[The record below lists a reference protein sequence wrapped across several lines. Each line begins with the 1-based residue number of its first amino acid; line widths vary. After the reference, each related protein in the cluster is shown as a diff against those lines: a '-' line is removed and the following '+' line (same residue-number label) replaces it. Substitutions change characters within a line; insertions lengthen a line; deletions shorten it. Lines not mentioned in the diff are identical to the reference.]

1 VVQINGAAH
10 ELRAVPAH
18 FIVHFVAPTL
28 PRTEYSGGT
37 IMSAYIVVQ
46 VEVTEPAG
54 YDDYKKMVP
63 SSLAAYGGKFVVR
76 GGACETLEGSWQPKR
91 LVVLEFPS
99 VAKAKQWWSSD
110 EYREAKALRQRTAT
124 SEMIVVEGAA

>member
-1 VVQINGAAH
+1 
-10 ELRAVPAH
+10 
-18 FIVHFVAPTL
+18 
-28 PRTEYSGGT
+28 
-37 IMSAYIVVQ
+37 MSAYIVVQ

-54 YDDYKKMVP
+54 YDEYKKMVP

-99 VAKAKQWWSSD
+99 MAKAKQWWSSS
-110 EYREAKALRQRTAT
+110 EYREAKALRQRTAK

>member
-1 VVQINGAAH
+1 
-10 ELRAVPAH
+10 
-18 FIVHFVAPTL
+18 
-28 PRTEYSGGT
+28 
-37 IMSAYIVVQ
+37 MSAYIVVQ
-46 VEVTEPAG
+46 VDVTEPAG
-54 YDDYKKMVP
+54 YDEYKKMVP

-99 VAKAKQWWSSD
+99 VAKAKQWWASD
-110 EYREAKALRQRTAT
+110 EYRDAKALRQRTAK

>member
-1 VVQINGAAH
+1 
-10 ELRAVPAH
+10 
-18 FIVHFVAPTL
+18 
-28 PRTEYSGGT
+28 
-37 IMSAYIVVQ
+37 MSAYIVVQ

-54 YDDYKKMVP
+54 YDEYKKMVP

-76 GGACETLEGSWQPKR
+76 GGACETLEGSWRPKR

-99 VAKAKQWWSSD
+99 VAKAKQWWASD
-110 EYREAKALRQRTAT
+110 EYRDAKALRQRTAK